1 MKTAYLIYYADQDL
15 YNCNDHPFAIVH
27 SKERAKEVVA
37 EIVAHGKKIA
47 DQMLYPYEALISDD
61 EWRFRE
67 KNNQKLFGQKWPHN
81 WEASLSLDFD
91 MAPSGM
97 EGEPIGMIFDENTVA
112 YKELPLL

>member
-1 MKTAYLIYYADQDL
+1 MTNCLIYYADQDC
-15 YNCNDHPFAIVH
+15 YEGSDRPFAVTH
-27 SKERAKEVVA
+27 SEERAKEIVA

-47 DQMLYPYEALISDD
+47 DQMLYPYEALISND

-67 KNNQKLFGQKWPHN
+67 THNQKLFDQEWPYN
-81 WEASLSLDFD
+81 WEASLSSDFD

-112 YKELPLL
+112 YKGLLVL